1 MKVKSL
7 MVAVVGLLL
16 AVAVFAQKGG
26 GPRGG
31 FVPGQLPAGADG
43 TRPEAADPLVAVQTA
58 LGLSA
63 AQVEAAR
70 ALLNA
75 QRTSIQPV
83 MEEIRTKREALRTL
97 QQSGTASAT
106 DLGNALAAVQAAEAK
121 LTAIHDKFI
130 ADFDNLLTSDQKKVV
145 ADTRAAAERIP
156 ALARIGLI
164 GGGPQFGPGGPGE
177 RGGPRR

>member
-7 MVAVVGLLL
+7 MVAVMGLLL
-16 AVAVFAQKGG
+16 AVAVFAQRGG

-31 FVPGQLPAGADG
+31 FEPGQFPATSDG
-43 TRPEAADPLVAVQTA
+43 TRPEAVDPLVAVQTA

-63 AQVEAAR
+63 AQVESAR
-70 ALLNA
+70 ALLTA

-83 MEEIRTKREALRTL
+83 MEEIRAKRQALRTL
-97 QQSGTASAT
+97 QQSGTASTT

-121 LTAIHDKFI
+121 LTAIHNKFI
-130 ADFDNLLTSDQKKVV
+130 ADFDNLLTSDQKKLL

-164 GGGPQFGPGGPGE
+164 GGGPDFGPGGPGG